1 MGYEH
6 HHHHPFCDNLP
17 DTTYNHKVLTPESR
31 ILVAGENHVKI
42 AFLVVA
48 TVDQV
53 KEQPRILFIEFAMAD
68 LINDQAGWAN

>member
-1 MGYEH
+1 MV
-6 HHHHPFCDNLP
+6 FLANA
-17 DTTYNHKVLTPESR
+17 NIIKVLTPESR

-42 AFLVVA
+42 SFLVGT
-48 TVDQV
+48 TVDQA